1 MLFLGLFQCN
11 PKYDHDC
18 SKCTPPNGFPTSM
31 EPPKELNFDKKKL
44 DGSKMW
50 QFFSSKFTSQITRI
64 VNFSKMIPGFKHLD
78 REDQITLIK
87 TGLFEVATIR
97 FSTVADTASNMVYWW
112 TTGDMFSLDDAH
124 QMPLGNLFDLLFDF
138 SRRVNRMYLDDCEYA
153 LLSALVIMSP
163 GKIYAQPDVVLLTV
177 CLARRN
183 LMTFDSQMSSLCR
196 S

>member
-1 MLFLGLFQCN
+1 
-11 PKYDHDC
+11 
-18 SKCTPPNGFPTSM
+18 
-31 EPPKELNFDKKKL
+31 
-44 DGSKMW
+44 MW

-97 FSTVADTASNMVYWW
+97 FSTVADTQSNMVYWW

-138 SRRVNRMYLDDCEYA
+138 SRRVNKMYLDDCEYA

-163 GKIYAQPDVVLLTV
+163 GRCTKPCIGNV
-177 CLARRN
+177 CLYALYVCN
-183 LMTFDSQMSSLCR
+183 KLELHLSL
-196 S
+196 